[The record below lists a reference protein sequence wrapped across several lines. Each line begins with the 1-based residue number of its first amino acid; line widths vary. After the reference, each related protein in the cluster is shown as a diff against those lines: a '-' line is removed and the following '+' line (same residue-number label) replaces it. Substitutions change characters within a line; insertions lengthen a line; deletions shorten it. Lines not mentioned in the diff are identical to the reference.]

1 MHFCGMAS
9 WRDGEKRFMA
19 LTTKTRRVWAGASP
33 SGGVDL
39 GRNYDAPLNGASG
52 VNFLVHINLELV
64 PWTGPSGL
72 VAIPQDGLEEPN

>member
-39 GRNYDAPLNGASG
+39 GRNYDAPLSGAASG
-52 VNFLVHINLELV
+52 VNFLVLILNLFRGPDLV
-64 PWTGPSGL
+64 
-72 VAIPQDGLEEPN
+72 V